1 MVRVRSILIAV
12 FRAVVIEPLTT
23 GTSITG
29 EDPRHTDGSVASV
42 VTVSG
47 LAAVSFVIIG
57 ICTQFPKS
65 HHDILWILAGIMLI
79 LALISM
85 IVISIVANKHRQE
98 WLLDMPLSYKT
109 KVQKLK
115 IVFLW
120 IFGLAIILQRTLR
133 LLINI
138 DCITK
143 DTSDKIFRR
152 VENIGNNLLAIISYC
167 VQMGFISY
175 FSYYRFQGLLCVNYA
190 VLLILLSNLFYWFEA
205 VMNEASHDYGIPQ
218 KIYNTTDCYYASPI
232 QTFMHTLMPYIVP
245 ARIEFFLLAT
255 TFVLNMWPP
264 MQSTP
269 NTIDIDDH
277 SAHHS
282 QGSFAINAEDSE
294 RTPLVSRPPP
304 QQQSGGGSAESISL
318 QMHGNNRLV
327 HVPPVSYFLT
337 MFIML
342 VMNMPVVIS
351 NIVLAFVFKGNDN
364 AFFATTTVDCV
375 YKCLTLAI
383 STLLICRI
391 SKETECETPARKLSA
406 NEYVLILSAAA
417 SAGGCAFAIISGI
430 QTYTLVGHVFLAKNV
445 AGIFSIYAQTT
456 IIIYSVRTR
465 RKAHSEE
472 SSFWALNHMF
482 VLLSVCNLILWILDT
497 FIKVPFTT
505 YDQVQL
511 GIFGHKTWR
520 SLKNVL
526 SPLQIFYRFHASID
540 FYGLYCKFK

>member
-1 MVRVRSILIAV
+1 MVRVRSFLIAV

-23 GTSITG
+23 GTSISG
-29 EDPRHTDGSVASV
+29 EDQRHTDGSVASV

-85 IVISIVANKHRQE
+85 IVISIVAHKHRQE
-98 WLLDMPLSYKT
+98 WLLGMASSYKT

-143 DTSDKIFRR
+143 DMSNKIFRR
-152 VENIGNNLLAIISYC
+152 LENIGNNLLAIIYYC

-175 FSYYRFQGLLCVNYA
+175 FAYYQFQGLLCVNYA
-190 VLLILLSNLFYWFEA
+190 VLLILLSNLFYWFQA
-205 VMNEASHDYGIPQ
+205 VMNEASHDYSIPQ

-245 ARIEFFLLAT
+245 ARVEFFLLAT

-264 MQSTP
+264 MQSTSNP
-269 NTIDIDDH
+269 TDTDDH
-277 SAHHS
+277 SA
-282 QGSFAINAEDSE
+282 QGSFAINAEVSE
-294 RTPLVSRPPP
+294 RTPLVSR
-304 QQQSGGGSAESISL
+304 QSGGGSEESISP
-318 QMHGNNRLV
+318 QMHGNNRI
-327 HVPPVSYFLT
+327 VPPVSYFLT
-337 MFIML
+337 MFVML

-351 NIVLAFVFKGNDN
+351 NIVLAFVFKDNDN
-364 AFFATTTVDCV
+364 AFFATITVDCV

-383 STLLICRI
+383 SILLICRI

-417 SAGGCAFAIISGI
+417 SAGGCTFAIISGI
-430 QTYTLVGHVFLAKNV
+430 QTYTLVGRVFLAKNV

-465 RKAHSEE
+465 RKNHSEE
-472 SSFWALNHMF
+472 SPFWALNHMF

-497 FIKVPFTT
+497 FIKVPFST

-526 SPLQIFYRFHASID
+526 SPLQIFYRFHASVD